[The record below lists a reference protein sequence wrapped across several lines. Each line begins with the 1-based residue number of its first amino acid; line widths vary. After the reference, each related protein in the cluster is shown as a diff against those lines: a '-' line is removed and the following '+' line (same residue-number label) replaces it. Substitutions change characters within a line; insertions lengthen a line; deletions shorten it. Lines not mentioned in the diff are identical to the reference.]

1 MMVDIDLLEEKIRDL
16 LPGLYSNEYGRGYCD
31 GICMAVGVI
40 AYVREQQIAKEKELK
55 KSETCAL
62 HGIRRD

>member
-16 LPGLYSNEYGRGYCD
+16 LPGVYSKEYGRGYCD

-40 AYVREQQIAKEKELK
+40 AYVREQQITEEKELK
-55 KSETCAL
+55 KEVAEDEKMDN
-62 HGIRRD
+62 G